1 MHYFVRELVDK
12 RAVLIAEDGY
22 PLSVFA
28 NVNEAVATCI
38 VDCLTAPLWIE
49 WHRDASVQSV
59 DSDCISAALA
69 QHFRFRRSPAP
80 IARHYC

>member
-49 WHRDASVQSV
+49 WHRESRVQSAGREEAPA
-59 DSDCISAALA
+59 SLA
-69 QHFRFRRSPAP
+69 QHFRLRRPAT
-80 IARHYC
+80 AAAVQYC

>member
-22 PLSVFA
+22 PLSVFP

-49 WHRDASVQSV
+49 WHRDATVQSV
-59 DSDCISAALA
+59 DCDRVSAALA
-69 QHFRFRRSPAP
+69 QHFRFRRPSSPA
-80 IARHYC
+80 AVQYC